1 MGKNST
7 AYFEIRFL
15 DYTQEKQYKASIL
28 VLVGLWCYKNELK
41 NKNKTKA
48 SQINNY
54 IMRAEVR
61 TPIFCS

>member
-48 SQINNY
+48 SQI
-54 IMRAEVR
+54 I
-61 TPIFCS
+61 I